1 MNHPNRPIKTVLLC
15 TDGSVSAQCSYQYAA
30 WLVQQTQAQLQ
41 VLHVTDTRHQ
51 AANQNLSGSIGM
63 GASERLLDELV
74 ALDHQKAKLDHQR
87 AQLILQQA
95 QDALNQHGVQPD
107 ALLHRTGFLV
117 DCLAQMETDVDLIIL
132 GKRGVT
138 AEFAPDH
145 LGSNL
150 ERIVRSSRKP
160 CLVTPRAFQPAQRL
174 VVAYDG
180 SASNREMLKFLARTA
195 LFAQLDIH
203 ILSVLKSMNDAVIET
218 QKKDME
224 QVLSTAVNSL
234 MLRPTF
240 HFLTGKPEQVIPQFI
255 TEHKGDVLLMG
266 AYGHSRLRHLVI
278 GSTTAQILRGSSI
291 PTFVFR

>member
-1 MNHPNRPIKTVLLC
+1 MNPQHRPIKKVLLC

-95 QDALNQHGVQPD
+95 QDALAKHGVQPD

-117 DCLAQMETDVDLIIL
+117 DCVEQMEADVDLIIL
-132 GKRGVT
+132 GKRGMT

-145 LGSNL
+145 LGSHL

-160 CLVTPRAFQPAQRL
+160 CLVTPRAFQPVQRL
-174 VVAYDG
+174 VVAYDS

-195 LFAQLDIH
+195 LFAQLEIH
-203 ILSVLKSMNDAVIET
+203 ILSVLKSMNDGLIES
-218 QKKDME
+218 QKHEIGQILTSSVDA
-224 QVLSTAVNSL
+224 LII
-234 MLRPTF
+234 RPTL
-240 HFLTGKPEQVIPQFI
+240 HFLAGKPEQVIPQFI